1 MKNNALPITD
11 LKKYGIINED
21 LTFSRILSEED
32 IKKFLQGYTMVADNG
47 RNRATFQ
54 LTDNNTHLKVI
65 FLERD
70 KNLKDILESSK
81 EKIQFSD
88 IADLSSYDLKM
99 LSLEK
104 KAFIYD
110 KEKNVVREFDFV
122 KNAEELTNVLAEK
135 KDPELMSIYRK
146 ELEKLKAYLQGK
158 LDMYPEFSKEIV
170 RDINIVSNEI
180 NTVNSISPDDN
191 QVSKDTQ
198 SDVDLNV
205 NDRDLYE
212 DAQSERKKKRE
223 LLEETE
229 ERQKPRGMRR

>member
-21 LTFSRILSEED
+21 LTFSRLLSEED

-110 KEKNVVREFDFV
+110 KEKNVVREYDFV

-146 ELEKLKAYLQGK
+146 ELEKLKAYLQDK

-170 RDINIVSNEI
+170 LDINIVSNEI
-180 NTVNSISPDDN
+180 NTVSSISPDDN

-212 DAQSERKKKRE
+212 DAQSEREKERE

-229 ERQKPRGMRR
+229 ERQPRGMRR

>member
-21 LTFSRILSEED
+21 LSFSKILREED

-47 RNRATFQ
+47 KNRATFQ
-54 LTDNNTHLKVI
+54 LTEDNTRLKVI

-70 KNLKDILESSK
+70 RKLSEILESSK

-88 IADLSSYDLKM
+88 MADLSSYDLKM

-110 KEKNVVREFDFV
+110 KEQNIVREYDFV
-122 KNAEELTNVLAEK
+122 KNAEELTDVLSEK
-135 KDPELMSIYRK
+135 KDPELMSIYK
-146 ELEKLKAYLQGK
+146 NELEKLKAYLQDK
-158 LDMYPEFSKEIV
+158 LEMYPEFSKEIA
-170 RDINIVSNEI
+170 RDINIVSNVI
-180 NTVNSISPDDN
+180 NRVNSISPDEK
-191 QVSKDTQ
+191 QLSKDSQ

-212 DAQSERKKKRE
+212 DAQSERENERE
-223 LLEETE
+223 LPEETE

>member
-21 LTFSRILSEED
+21 LSFSKILSEED

-47 RNRATFQ
+47 KNRATFQ
-54 LTDNNTHLKVI
+54 LTDNNTRLKVI

-88 IADLSSYDLKM
+88 MADLSSYDLKM

-110 KEKNVVREFDFV
+110 KEQNIIREYDFV
-122 KNAEELTNVLAEK
+122 KNAEELTNVLSEK

-146 ELEKLKAYLQGK
+146 ELEKLKAYLQDK
-158 LDMYPEFSKEIV
+158 LEMYPEFSKEIA
-170 RDINIVSNEI
+170 RDINIVANEI
-180 NTVNSISPDDN
+180 NTVNSISPDEK

-212 DAQSERKKKRE
+212 DAQSERENERE
-223 LLEETE
+223 LFEETE
-229 ERQKPRGMRR
+229 ERERPRGMRR